1 MARMWREVLT
11 LQLGHYANF
20 VGAHWWN
27 LQDTVLSSDSAR
39 LQDLEVCSDVLF
51 REGQT
56 LNGQETYTPRLIL
69 MDLKGSLNS
78 LRQEGCLY
86 GDNKTD
92 CTMAW
97 KGTMTT
103 HKEEPPVKNPFLQD
117 LSILEGETIAEA
129 DGGLRGF
136 SDHRGISQVN
146 IALGIPKAL
155 RKTYHLEGSVK
166 VWSDYLRTHLHPKT
180 VCVVRQYCHEGES
193 DRLDAFGQ
201 GERLLSEPAYLQDL
215 EDRLHFYVEEC
226 DYFQG
231 FQVLCDLHDGFSG
244 VGAKVTELLCDEYS
258 GRGILTWGTVPI
270 LSPEREPVKDM
281 YRLLNTTLGIVHLA
295 SQSSLF
301 CPLSLN
307 GTLGRRPQ
315 PPVSFPHV
323 QYDSALS
330 YHSSALLATA
340 LDNLSIPYRM
350 DNSPLSIAQLADALN
365 VSGRKVVSAW
375 ASVPFSVG
383 CSRSL
388 PDVLCSM
395 PEVALWRPLSSCGV
409 APDNRSFAQS
419 VVLRG
424 IRKARQTSN
433 LRPGISP
440 YSRLHACDTG
450 EEVLACYLH
459 TLYPGSLSASHI
471 LEGPCKLAA
480 PYPQFFSPF
489 VNQQGFI
496 MEEPMSCPRV
506 VESVPVLT
514 SFQSSPV
521 LHRTL
526 QQLHQEVS
534 QVDVR
539 RWAAFF
545 SMGLELAE
553 FHEALHELKNLS
565 ECYQSSIE
573 LDETGSR

>member
-1 MARMWREVLT
+1 MARTWREALT

-20 VGAHWWN
+20 VGAHWLN
-27 LQDTVLSSDSAR
+27 LQEAALSRASAR
-39 LQDLEVCSDVLF
+39 EPEICSDVLF
-51 REGQT
+51 REGRT
-56 LNGQETYTPRLIL
+56 LNGQKTYTPRLIL
-69 MDLKGSLNS
+69 MDLKGSLNC

-86 GDNKTD
+86 GDDKID
-92 CTMAW
+92 CTVAW
-97 KGTMTT
+97 KGTVTT
-103 HKEEPPVKNPFLQD
+103 HKEEPPVKNHFLQD
-117 LSILEGETIAEA
+117 LSMLEGQTITEA
-129 DGGLRGF
+129 DGGPRGF
-136 SDHRGISQVN
+136 SDHRGISQGN
-146 IALGIPKAL
+146 MTQGIPKAL
-155 RKTYHLEGSVK
+155 RKTYHLEGSVQ

-180 VCVVRQYCHEGES
+180 VCVVRQYSHEGEA

-215 EDRLHFYVEEC
+215 EDRLHFYIEEC
-226 DYFQG
+226 DYLQG

-244 VGAKVTELLCDEYS
+244 VGAKVTELLCDEFS

-270 LSPEREPVKDM
+270 LPPQREPVKDM
-281 YRLLNTTLGIVHLA
+281 YRLLNTMLGIVHLA

-315 PPVSFPHV
+315 APVSFPHLL
-323 QYDSALS
+323 YDSALN

-340 LDNLSIPYRM
+340 LESLSMPYRLHS
-350 DNSPLSIAQLADALN
+350 SPLSMAQLADALN
-365 VSGRKVVSAW
+365 FSGRKVVSAW
-375 ASVPFSVG
+375 ASVPFPVG

-395 PEVALWRPLSSCGV
+395 PEAMPWKCLSSCGD
-409 APDNRSFAQS
+409 APHNRCFAQS

-424 IRKARQTSN
+424 IRRARQTSN

-450 EEVLACYLH
+450 DEVLACYLQ
-459 TLYPGSLSASHI
+459 TLYPGMLSASHV
-471 LEGPCKLAA
+471 LEGPCKVAA

-496 MEEPMSCPRV
+496 MDEPMSCPRV
-506 VESVPVLT
+506 VESVPVLS
-514 SFQSSPV
+514 SFQSSPL
-521 LHRTL
+521 LHRSL
-526 QQLHQEVS
+526 ENLHEEIS

-545 SMGLELAE
+545 STGLELAE
-553 FHEALHELKNLS
+553 FHEALHELKNLA
-565 ECYQSSIE
+565 ECYRSSFE
-573 LDETGSR
+573 FDEAGSH